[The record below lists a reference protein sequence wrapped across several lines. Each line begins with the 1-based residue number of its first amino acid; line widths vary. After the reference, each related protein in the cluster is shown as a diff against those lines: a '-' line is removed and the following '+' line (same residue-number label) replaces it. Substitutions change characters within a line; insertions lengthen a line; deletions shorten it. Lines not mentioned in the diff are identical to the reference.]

1 MSGSNVFCSDNTIH
15 FIKTEVLFP
24 MNTIKKFIHYYG
36 PYKAVFFIDLICA
49 AVISLVDLAYPQ
61 ILRTMTKT
69 LFTEDKSIILHAL
82 PVIAASLFVMYI
94 VQSLCKYYVTCQGH
108 MMGAKMERD
117 MRREL
122 FDHYQELSFSYY
134 SRNNSGQMMSK
145 LVSDLFD
152 ISEFAHHGPEN
163 LFISLVK
170 IVGAFIFLFF
180 INKKL
185 ALPLILLVIVMFV
198 FSFRQN
204 AKMQETFMENRRKIG
219 DVNASLQDTLSGIR
233 VVQSFA
239 NEDIERAKFKKS
251 NEAFLVSKRDNYHCM
266 GSFMSSNL
274 FFQGMMYLV
283 TLVYGGY
290 LIAQG
295 EMQTADLA
303 MYALYIGI
311 FISPIQILVE
321 LVEMMQKGLSGF
333 RRFLDVMETESEIRN
348 ADNAAELT
356 DVKGHVRYD
365 HVSFHYSDDETS
377 VLSDISIDIPA
388 GKSIALVGP
397 SGSGKTTICSLL
409 PRFYDVTGGSIT
421 VDGKDIRGLTL
432 KSLRSQIGMVQ
443 QDVYLFDGTIKDN
456 IAYGKPGASDEE
468 IIKAAKCASIHDFIM
483 ELPDGYDT
491 YVGERGTRLS
501 GGQKQRISIARV
513 FLKNP
518 PILILDEA
526 TSALDNES
534 ERWIQKSLEEL
545 SKNRTTITIAHRL
558 STIRDADEI
567 IVITEDGIA
576 ERGTH
581 AELLEKNGLYA
592 AYYNM

>member
-1 MSGSNVFCSDNTIH
+1 
-15 FIKTEVLFP
+15 

-69 LFTEDKSIILHAL
+69 LFTQDKDMILHAL

-94 VQSLCKYYVTCQGH
+94 VQSLCKYYVTYQGH

-122 FDHYQELSFSYY
+122 FDHDQELSFSYY

-333 RRFLDVMETESEIRN
+333 RRFLDVMETESEIRD

-365 HVSFHYSDDETS
+365 HVSFHYSDDETP

-483 ELPDGYDT
+483 ELPDKYDT

-567 IVITEDGIA
+567 IVITEEGIA

>member
-1 MSGSNVFCSDNTIH
+1 
-15 FIKTEVLFP
+15 

-69 LFTEDKSIILHAL
+69 LFTQDKDIILHAL

-94 VQSLCKYYVTCQGH
+94 VQSLCKYYVTYQGH
-108 MMGAKMERD
+108 MMGANMERD

-185 ALPLILLVIVMFV
+185 ALPLIILVIVMFV

-333 RRFLDVMETESEIRN
+333 RRFLDVMETESEIRD

-365 HVSFHYSDDETS
+365 HVSFHYSDDETP

-409 PRFYDVTGGSIT
+409 PRFYDVTDGSIT

-483 ELPDGYDT
+483 ELPDKYDT

-567 IVITEDGIA
+567 IVITEEGIA

>member
-1 MSGSNVFCSDNTIH
+1 
-15 FIKTEVLFP
+15 

-69 LFTEDKSIILHAL
+69 LFTQDKVMILHAL
-82 PVIAASLFVMYI
+82 PVIAVSLFVMYI

-108 MMGAKMERD
+108 MMGANMERD

-185 ALPLILLVIVMFV
+185 ALPLIILVIVMFV

-239 NEDIERAKFKKS
+239 NEDIEREKFKKS

-266 GSFMSSNL
+266 GGFMSSNL

-295 EMQTADLA
+295 EMQTGDLA

-333 RRFLDVMETESEIRN
+333 RRFLDVMETESEIKD
-348 ADNAAELT
+348 ADDAVELK

-365 HVSFHYSDDETS
+365 HVSFHYSDDETP

-388 GKSIALVGP
+388 GRSIALVGP

-456 IAYGKPGASDEE
+456 IAYGKPGATDDE

-581 AELLEKNGLYA
+581 AELLAQNGVYA

>member
-1 MSGSNVFCSDNTIH
+1 
-15 FIKTEVLFP
+15 

-69 LFTEDKSIILHAL
+69 LFTQDKDMILHAL

-94 VQSLCKYYVTCQGH
+94 VQSLCKYYVTYQGH

-333 RRFLDVMETESEIRN
+333 RRFLDVMETESEIRD
-348 ADNAAELT
+348 ADNAVELT

-365 HVSFHYSDDETS
+365 HVSFHYSDDETP

-483 ELPDGYDT
+483 ELPDKYDT

-567 IVITEDGIA
+567 IVITEEGIA

>member
-1 MSGSNVFCSDNTIH
+1 
-15 FIKTEVLFP
+15 

-69 LFTEDKSIILHAL
+69 LFTQDKDIILHAL

-94 VQSLCKYYVTCQGH
+94 VQSLCKYYVTYQGH

-365 HVSFHYSDDETS
+365 HVSFHYSDDETP

-468 IIKAAKCASIHDFIM
+468 IINAAKCASIHDFIM

-567 IVITEDGIA
+567 IVITEEGIA

>member
-1 MSGSNVFCSDNTIH
+1 
-15 FIKTEVLFP
+15 

-69 LFTEDKSIILHAL
+69 LFTQDKVMILHAL
-82 PVIAASLFVMYI
+82 PVIAVSLFVMYI
-94 VQSLCKYYVTCQGH
+94 VQSLCKYYVTYQGH
-108 MMGAKMERD
+108 MMGANMERD

-122 FDHYQELSFSYY
+122 FDHYQDLSFSYY

-185 ALPLILLVIVMFV
+185 ALPLIILVIVMFV

-333 RRFLDVMETESEIRN
+333 RRFLDVMETESEIRD

-365 HVSFHYSDDETS
+365 HVSFHYNDDETP

-483 ELPDGYDT
+483 ELPDKYDT

-567 IVITEDGIA
+567 IVITEEGIA

>member
-1 MSGSNVFCSDNTIH
+1 
-15 FIKTEVLFP
+15 

-69 LFTEDKSIILHAL
+69 LFTQDKDIILHAL

-180 INKKL
+180 INRKL

-295 EMQTADLA
+295 EMQTSDLA

-321 LVEMMQKGLSGF
+321 LGEMMQKGLSGF
-333 RRFLDVMETESEIRN
+333 RRFLDVMETESEIRD

-365 HVSFHYSDDETS
+365 HVSFHYNDDETP

-483 ELPDGYDT
+483 ELPDKYDT

>member
-1 MSGSNVFCSDNTIH
+1 
-15 FIKTEVLFP
+15 

-69 LFTEDKSIILHAL
+69 LFTQDKDIILHAL

-94 VQSLCKYYVTCQGH
+94 VQSLCKYYVTYQGH

-185 ALPLILLVIVMFV
+185 ALPLIILVIVMFV

-251 NEAFLVSKRDNYHCM
+251 NEAFLISKRDNYHCM

-333 RRFLDVMETESEIRN
+333 RRFLDVMETESEIRD

-365 HVSFHYSDDETS
+365 HVSFHYSDDETP

-456 IAYGKPGASDEE
+456 ISYGKPGASDEE

-581 AELLEKNGLYA
+581 AELLSQNGLYA

>member
-1 MSGSNVFCSDNTIH
+1 
-15 FIKTEVLFP
+15 

-69 LFTEDKSIILHAL
+69 LFTQDKDMILHAL

-94 VQSLCKYYVTCQGH
+94 VQSLCKYYVTYQGH

-170 IVGAFIFLFF
+170 IVGAFIFLVF

-239 NEDIERAKFKKS
+239 NEDIECAKFKKS

-365 HVSFHYSDDETS
+365 HVSFHYSDDETP

-409 PRFYDVTGGSIT
+409 PRFYDVTDGSIT

-483 ELPDGYDT
+483 ELPDKYDT

-567 IVITEDGIA
+567 IVITEEGIA

>member
-1 MSGSNVFCSDNTIH
+1 
-15 FIKTEVLFP
+15 

-69 LFTEDKSIILHAL
+69 LFTQDKDMILHAL

-94 VQSLCKYYVTCQGH
+94 VQSLCKYYVTYQGH

-170 IVGAFIFLFF
+170 IVGAFIFLVF

-333 RRFLDVMETESEIRN
+333 RRFLDVMETESEIRD
-348 ADNAAELT
+348 AYNAAELT

-365 HVSFHYSDDETS
+365 HVSFHYSDDETP

-483 ELPDGYDT
+483 ELPDKYDT

-567 IVITEDGIA
+567 IVITEEGIA

>member
-1 MSGSNVFCSDNTIH
+1 
-15 FIKTEVLFP
+15 

-69 LFTEDKSIILHAL
+69 LFTQDKVMILHAL
-82 PVIAASLFVMYI
+82 PVIAVSLFVTYI
-94 VQSLCKYYVTCQGH
+94 VQSLCKYYVTYQGH
-108 MMGAKMERD
+108 MMGANMERD

-185 ALPLILLVIVMFV
+185 ALPLIILVIVMFV

-239 NEDIERAKFKKS
+239 NEDIEREKFKKS

-295 EMQTADLA
+295 EMQTGDLA

-333 RRFLDVMETESEIRN
+333 RRFLDVMETESEIKD
-348 ADNAAELT
+348 ADDAVELK

-365 HVSFHYSDDETS
+365 HVSFHYSDDETP

-388 GKSIALVGP
+388 GRSIALVGP

-456 IAYGKPGASDEE
+456 IAYGKPGATDDE

-567 IVITEDGIA
+567 IVITENGIA

-581 AELLEKNGLYA
+581 AELLAQNGVYA

>member
-1 MSGSNVFCSDNTIH
+1 
-15 FIKTEVLFP
+15 

-69 LFTEDKSIILHAL
+69 LFTQDKDMILHAL
-82 PVIAASLFVMYI
+82 PVIAVSLFVMYI
-94 VQSLCKYYVTCQGH
+94 VQSLCKYYVTYQGH
-108 MMGAKMERD
+108 MMGANMERD

-185 ALPLILLVIVMFV
+185 ALPLIILVIVMFV

-239 NEDIERAKFKKS
+239 NEDIEREKFKKS

-295 EMQTADLA
+295 EMQTGDLA

-333 RRFLDVMETESEIRN
+333 RRFLDVMETESEIKD
-348 ADNAAELT
+348 ADDAVELK

-365 HVSFHYSDDETS
+365 HVSFHYSDDETP

-388 GKSIALVGP
+388 GRSIALVGP

-456 IAYGKPGASDEE
+456 IAYGKPGATDDE

-567 IVITEDGIA
+567 ILITEDGIA

-581 AELLEKNGLYA
+581 AELLAQNGVYA

>member
-1 MSGSNVFCSDNTIH
+1 
-15 FIKTEVLFP
+15 

-69 LFTEDKSIILHAL
+69 LFTQDKDIILHAL

-94 VQSLCKYYVTCQGH
+94 VQSLCKYYVTYQGH

-180 INKKL
+180 INRKL

-295 EMQTADLA
+295 EMQTSDLA

-333 RRFLDVMETESEIRN
+333 RRFLDVMETESEIRDS
-348 ADNAAELT
+348 DNAVELT

-365 HVSFHYSDDETS
+365 HVSFHYSDDETP

-443 QDVYLFDGTIKDN
+443 QDVYLFDGTIKAN

-468 IIKAAKCASIHDFIM
+468 IINAAKCASIHDFIM

>member
-1 MSGSNVFCSDNTIH
+1 
-15 FIKTEVLFP
+15 

-69 LFTEDKSIILHAL
+69 LFTQDKDMILHAL

-94 VQSLCKYYVTCQGH
+94 VQSLCKYYVTYQGH

-170 IVGAFIFLFF
+170 IVGAFIFLVF

-333 RRFLDVMETESEIRN
+333 RRFLDVMETESEIRD

-365 HVSFHYSDDETS
+365 HVSFHYNDDETP

-409 PRFYDVTGGSIT
+409 PRFYDVTDGSIT

-483 ELPDGYDT
+483 ELPDKYDT

-567 IVITEDGIA
+567 IVITEEGIA